1 MKKKNKNVKR
11 GNTFVGLA
19 PKVEDRIEIK
29 KRRKEKKHKKKLYEE
44 GIRLGL
50 DLGSLRWDLYSI
62 DF

>member
-29 KRRKEKKHKKKLYEE
+29 KRRKERKHKKKIYEE
-44 GIRLGL
+44 E
-50 DLGSLRWDLYSI
+50 
-62 DF
+62 